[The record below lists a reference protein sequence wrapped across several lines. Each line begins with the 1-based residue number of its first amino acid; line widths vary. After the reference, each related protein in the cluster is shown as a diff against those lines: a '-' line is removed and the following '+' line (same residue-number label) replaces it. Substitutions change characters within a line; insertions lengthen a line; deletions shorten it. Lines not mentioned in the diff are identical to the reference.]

1 MRKLIAVSLL
11 CAVSSVHAAQA
22 LKFGDIN
29 YFLKEGQ
36 FNVAADVSSTYY
48 KEMVKGNDTLESR
61 GYLFETRYGYG
72 ITNELNAFVGVNYA
86 YDLEVENKTTTSNAS
101 YAQDGFANPVFGV
114 NYRWLNQ
121 RDSRYNVDFGAI
133 AQVNFEKAERGNST
147 GQVSEDGNF
156 ASPRNSLEL
165 NARMGRKWNEA
176 NEWQLAAGFVY
187 NASGEGTLKQTNG
200 FSDVE
205 MDLDSSTDLFV
216 RATYQYRPVNE
227 FMMSLS
233 AQATSYGELEGESS
247 AFDVSEESY
256 VDLDFVYRARYLIL
270 DNFIANFHYGM
281 SRNGIYDRTSSQGP
295 ISQTSE
301 VKRRENF
308 FGIGVDF
315 LF

>member
-1 MRKLIAVSLL
+1 MRKLIALSAL

-48 KEMVKGNDTLESR
+48 KEMSKGNDTLESR

-72 ITNELNAFVGVNYA
+72 ITNELNAFVGLNYA
-86 YDLEVENKTTTSNAS
+86 YDLEVENKTITTNADYS
-101 YAQDGFANPVFGV
+101 QSGLANPVFGV

-133 AQVNFEKAERGNST
+133 ARVNIEQSET
-147 GQVSEDGNF
+147 GRSSGQESKDGNY
-156 ASPRNSLEL
+156 ANPRSSLEL

-176 NEWQLAAGFVY
+176 NEWQLAAGLIY
-187 NASGEGTLKQTNG
+187 NAAGEETLKQTGGNADID
-200 FSDVE
+200 F
-205 MDLDSSTDLFV
+205 DLDPSTDFFA

-233 AQATSYGELEGESS
+233 AQATSTGELKADSS
-247 AFDVSEESY
+247 SFDITDASY
-256 VDLDFVYRARYLIL
+256 VDLDFVYRAKYLIT

-281 SRNGIYDRTSSQGP
+281 SRNGNYDRTSTLTNQP
-295 ISQTSE
+295 QEI
-301 VKRRENF
+301 KRRENY
-308 FGIGVDF
+308 FGLGVDF